1 MQKSQLVL
9 DGARCYKI
17 LKFIWK
23 NKYLRGANKREVNWG
38 YKEGNKEGK
47 LALSDIETTRI
58 KAHL

>member
-38 YKEGNKEGK
+38 YKEGK